1 MKKRYWLLILLI
13 LMSVIG
19 ILNSRQKDEKRII
32 NVYVESEIE
41 NYTQKLLKRYEKI
54 NEDIEIKLNSL
65 SNLKSYDIILTN
77 DPSKVKNIKRSYKE
91 YPFIED
97 RLLIV
102 GRRKINDID
111 ELINSTIAIPN
122 YETIIGK
129 TAIDILS
136 KNPNFLE
143 VAKKINYEKD
153 IFSSIESVDLYEVD
167 FAVITRLSLPY
178 LKNSEICYR
187 FNKEV
192 EENKI
197 IYKAYIKNNKDKEL
211 RKIYNIIEDETLK
224 K

>member
-1 MKKRYWLLILLI
+1 M
-13 LMSVIG
+13 
-19 ILNSRQKDEKRII
+19 
-32 NVYVESEIE
+32 
-41 NYTQKLLKRYEKI
+41 
-54 NEDIEIKLNSL
+54 
-65 SNLKSYDIILTN
+65 TN
-77 DPSKVKNIKRSYKE
+77 DPVKVKNIKRSYKE

-102 GRRKINDID
+102 GRRKINDVD

-167 FAVITRLSLPY
+167 FAVITRLSLSY

-197 IYKAYIKNNKDKEL
+197 IYKAYIKNNKNKEL

>member
-54 NEDIEIKLNSL
+54 NDDIEIKLNSL

-136 KNPNFLE
+136 KSPNFLE
-143 VAKKINYEKD
+143 VAKKINYKED

>member
-1 MKKRYWLLILLI
+1 MRKRYWLLILLI

-19 ILNSRQKDEKRII
+19 TLNSCQKDKKRII

-65 SNLKSYDIILTN
+65 SNLKNYDIILTN

-136 KNPNFLE
+136 KSPNFLE
-143 VAKKINYEKD
+143 VAKKINYKED

>member
-19 ILNSRQKDEKRII
+19 TLNSCQKDKKKII
-32 NVYVESEIE
+32 NVYVEPEIE
-41 NYTQKLLKRYEKI
+41 NYTQKLLGRYEKI
-54 NEDIEIKLNSL
+54 NEDTEIKLNSL

-102 GRRKINDID
+102 GRRKINDVD

-136 KNPNFLE
+136 KSPNFLE
-143 VAKKINYEKD
+143 VAKKINYKED

-197 IYKAYIKNNKDKEL
+197 IYKAYIKNNKNKEL

>member
-19 ILNSRQKDEKRII
+19 TLNSCRKDEKRII
-32 NVYVESEIE
+32 NVYVEPEIE
-41 NYTQKLLKRYEKI
+41 NYTQKLLRRYEKI
-54 NEDIEIKLNSL
+54 NEDIEIKLNGL
-65 SNLKSYDIILTN
+65 NNLKSYDIILTN
-77 DPSKVKNIKRSYKE
+77 DPVKVKNIKRSYKE

-143 VAKKINYEKD
+143 VAKKINYKED

-197 IYKAYIKNNKDKEL
+197 IYKAYIKNNKNKEL

>member
-19 ILNSRQKDEKRII
+19 TLNSCRKDEKRII
-32 NVYVESEIE
+32 NVYVEPEIE
-41 NYTQKLLKRYEKI
+41 NYTQKLLRRYEKI
-54 NEDIEIKLNSL
+54 NENIEIKLNSL

-77 DPSKVKNIKRSYKE
+77 DPFKVKNIKRSYKE

-102 GRRKINDID
+102 GRRKINDVD

-143 VAKKINYEKD
+143 VAKKINYKED

-192 EENKI
+192 KENKI
-197 IYKAYIKNNKDKEL
+197 IYKAYIKNNKNKEL
-211 RKIYNIIEDETLK
+211 RKIYNIIEDEPLK

>member
-19 ILNSRQKDEKRII
+19 ALNSCQKDEKKII
-32 NVYVESEIE
+32 NVYVEPEIE
-41 NYTQKLLKRYEKI
+41 NYTQKLLRRYEKI
-54 NEDIEIKLNSL
+54 NENIEIKLNSL

-77 DPSKVKNIKRSYKE
+77 DPFKVKNIKRSYKE

-102 GRRKINDID
+102 GRRKINDVD

-197 IYKAYIKNNKDKEL
+197 IYKAYIKNNKNKEL

>member
-19 ILNSRQKDEKRII
+19 TLNSCQKDKKRII

-65 SNLKSYDIILTN
+65 SNLKNYDIILTN

-136 KNPNFLE
+136 KSPNFLE
-143 VAKKINYEKD
+143 VAKKINYKED

>member
-136 KNPNFLE
+136 KSPNFLE
-143 VAKKINYEKD
+143 VAKKINYKED

-197 IYKAYIKNNKDKEL
+197 IYKAYIKNNKNKEL

>member
-19 ILNSRQKDEKRII
+19 TLNSCRKDEKRII
-32 NVYVESEIE
+32 NVYVEPEIE
-41 NYTQKLLKRYEKI
+41 NYTQKLLRRYEKI
-54 NEDIEIKLNSL
+54 NEDIEIKLNGL
-65 SNLKSYDIILTN
+65 SNLKNYDIILTN
-77 DPSKVKNIKRSYKE
+77 DPVKVKNIKRSYKE

-102 GRRKINDID
+102 GRRKINDVD

-197 IYKAYIKNNKDKEL
+197 IYKAYIKNNKNKEL

>member
-136 KNPNFLE
+136 KSPNFLE
-143 VAKKINYEKD
+143 VAKKINYKED

>member
-54 NEDIEIKLNSL
+54 NDDIEIKLNSL

-77 DPSKVKNIKRSYKE
+77 DPFKVKNIKRSYKE

-136 KNPNFLE
+136 KSPNFLE
-143 VAKKINYEKD
+143 VAKKINYKED

>member
-1 MKKRYWLLILLI
+1 MKKRYWLLFLLI

-136 KNPNFLE
+136 KSPNFLE
-143 VAKKINYEKD
+143 VAKKINYKED

>member
-54 NEDIEIKLNSL
+54 NEDIEIKLNGL

-77 DPSKVKNIKRSYKE
+77 DPVKVKNIKRSYKE

-102 GRRKINDID
+102 GRRKINDVD

-136 KNPNFLE
+136 KSPNFLE
-143 VAKKINYEKD
+143 VAKKINYKED

-192 EENKI
+192 GENKI

>member
-19 ILNSRQKDEKRII
+19 TLNSCRKDEKRII
-32 NVYVESEIE
+32 NVYVEPEIE
-41 NYTQKLLKRYEKI
+41 NYTQKLLRRYEKI
-54 NEDIEIKLNSL
+54 NENIEIKLNSL

-77 DPSKVKNIKRSYKE
+77 DPFKVKNIKRSYKE

-102 GRRKINDID
+102 GRRKINDVD

-143 VAKKINYEKD
+143 VAKKINYKED

-192 EENKI
+192 KENKI
-197 IYKAYIKNNKDKEL
+197 IYKAYIKNNKNKEL

>member
-19 ILNSRQKDEKRII
+19 TLNSCRKDEKRII
-32 NVYVESEIE
+32 NVYVEPEIE
-41 NYTQKLLKRYEKI
+41 NYTQKLLRRYEKI
-54 NEDIEIKLNSL
+54 NENIEIKLNSL

-77 DPSKVKNIKRSYKE
+77 DPFKVKNIKRSYKE

-143 VAKKINYEKD
+143 VAKKINYKED

-197 IYKAYIKNNKDKEL
+197 IYKAYIKNNKNKEL